1 LQRQANAPSF
11 LAVRKLGKSENIPAI
26 NVRAGSV
33 AQLLK
38 HLLSKHKPSIQIP
51 VPLKRTTRKLNLIR
65 YEKST
70 VAKDD
75 KQD

>member
-1 LQRQANAPSF
+1 
-11 LAVRKLGKSENIPAI
+11 
-26 NVRAGSV
+26 
-33 AQLLK
+33 
-38 HLLSKHKPSIQIP
+38 